1 MKTSKSKKQIELL
14 KIARELFWK
23 HGFKRV
29 SIEEV
34 CLRAQVSK
42 MTFYRFYSNK
52 IELAKAVYDE
62 EVNKGLNAFKAILAE
77 NLEPA
82 EQIRK
87 ILFLKLKGTND
98 ISQEFIKDFY
108 DSPEL
113 GLNSYIEEKTRLIW
127 NEMLD
132 YFVQAQQKGLFR
144 KDFKPAFFLNL
155 SSHLTGMLSD
165 ENLQKLYDTP
175 QELIIEIANFCIYGI
190 APHE

>member
-1 MKTSKSKKQIELL
+1 MKTLKSKKQIELL

-29 SIEEV
+29 TIEEV
-34 CLRAQVSK
+34 CQRADVSK
-42 MTFYRFYSNK
+42 MTFYRLYPNK

-62 EVNKGLNAFKAILAE
+62 EVNKGLTAFKAILAE

-87 ILFLKLKGTND
+87 ILFSKLKGTND
-98 ISQEFIKDFY
+98 ISQEFIMDFY
-108 DSPEL
+108 NSPEL
-113 GLNSYIEEKTRLIW
+113 GLKSYIEEKTKLIW
-127 NEMLD
+127 NETLD

-155 SSHLTGMLSD
+155 SSHLTRMLSD
-165 ENLQKLYDTP
+165 ENLLKLYDTP
-175 QELIIEIANFCIYGI
+175 QELIIEISNFCIYGI

>member
-62 EVNKGLNAFKAILAE
+62 EVNKGLNVFKAILAE

-113 GLNSYIEEKTRLIW
+113 GLQSYIEEKTRLIW

>member
-113 GLNSYIEEKTRLIW
+113 GLKSYIEEKTRLIW
-127 NEMLD
+127 NEMLN

>member
-42 MTFYRFYSNK
+42 MTFYRLYPNK

-62 EVNKGLNAFKAILAE
+62 EVNKGLNVFKAILAE

-82 EQIRK
+82 DQIRK

-113 GLNSYIEEKTRLIW
+113 GLQSYIEEKTRLIW
-127 NEMLD
+127 NEMLN

>member
-113 GLNSYIEEKTRLIW
+113 GLKSYIEEKTRLIW
-127 NEMLD
+127 NEILD

>member
-42 MTFYRFYSNK
+42 MTFYRLYPNK

-62 EVNKGLNAFKAILAE
+62 EVNKGLNVFKAILAE

-82 EQIRK
+82 DQIRK

-113 GLNSYIEEKTRLIW
+113 GLQSYIEEKTRLIW
-127 NEMLD
+127 NEMLN

-165 ENLQKLYDTP
+165 ENLLKLYDTP

>member
-1 MKTSKSKKQIELL
+1 MNTSKSKKQLELL

-29 SIEEV
+29 TIEEV
-34 CLRAQVSK
+34 CQLAGVSK
-42 MTFYRFYSNK
+42 MTFYRLYPNK

-62 EVNKGLNAFKAILAE
+62 EINKGLITFKAILEE
-77 NLEPA
+77 NLDPA

-108 DSPEL
+108 DSPEI
-113 GLNSYIEEKTRLIW
+113 GLKSYIEEKNKFIW

-132 YFVQAQQKGLFR
+132 YFMQAQQKGLFR

-155 SSHLTGMLSD
+155 SSHLTKMLSD
-165 ENLQKLYDTP
+165 ENLIKLYDTP
-175 QELIIEIANFCIYGI
+175 QELILEIANFCIYGI

>member
-62 EVNKGLNAFKAILAE
+62 EVNKGLNVFKAILAE

-144 KDFKPAFFLNL
+144 KDFKPEFFLNL